1 MFRLLLLK
9 REMIEAHWRDL
20 ANSQCRPTR
29 RRVQW
34 ISLFVFLSSGHGE
47 IGLDQRRGVGLIDQA
62 GFVGGDLNGGGV
74 FKVAAVQAKGPVVP
88 GTDGAVVFDVSGSEG
103 AAGVGAVVVHHVGL
117 AMVEEDGE
125 LVAVDFDVFAF
136 AFGEVC
142 EGAESGP
149 SHESSGRWAVG
160 SGQ

>member
-1 MFRLLLLK
+1 M
-9 REMIEAHWRDL
+9 
-20 ANSQCRPTR
+20 
-29 RRVQW
+29 
-34 ISLFVFLSSGHGE
+34 
-47 IGLDQRRGVGLIDQA
+47 IDQA
-62 GFVGGDLNGGGV
+62 GFVSSDLNGGGV

-103 AAGVGAVVVHHVGL
+103 AAGVGAVVVHDVGL
-117 AMVEEDGE
+117 AVVEEDGE

-142 EGAESGP
+142 EGAEGGP
-149 SHESSGRWAVG
+149 SHESSGQWAVG